1 MAEGSEDDLTQK
13 PHSQPASRSSPSSL
27 AARTNDEPTT
37 ATLHSDASVN
47 LPPQKNEISQRALT
61 LESQPMTKTSSASSV
76 PSGMA
81 VSTADN
87 AGPSPYGTRSRNK
100 AGNAR
105 PNYAEDREMDVE
117 SDWAAAKKSQA
128 SGGAGSPGQALA
140 GDSDKSTGV
149 NTRRSSNTTPASA
162 GNKAGPTGN
171 TKDGI
176 PGMSSFSLN
185 SEAHASPLPANS
197 KKRKAPGGG
206 VAASTASHNS
216 GPATSHGTS
225 RRAATTVSSAR
236 YRETNMLTF
245 EDSQG
250 YLKDGKLQADDGTN
264 LSINGE
270 SDGCDVRGFH
280 FTGAASFRSALADV
294 R

>member
-1 MAEGSEDDLTQK
+1 MAEGSEDDLTHK
-13 PHSQPASRSSPSSL
+13 PHSQPASRCSPSSL

-37 ATLHSDASVN
+37 ATLHSNSSVN
-47 LPPQKNEISQRALT
+47 LPPQKNESSQRALT
-61 LESQPMTKTSSASSV
+61 LESQPMTKTSSSSSV

-81 VSTADN
+81 VNTADN

-128 SGGAGSPGQALA
+128 SAGAGSSGQALA

-162 GNKAGPTGN
+162 AANKAGPTGN
-171 TKDGI
+171 AKDGI

-185 SEAHASPLPANS
+185 AEAHASPIPATS

-216 GPATSHGTS
+216 GQATSHGAS
-225 RRAATTVSSAR
+225 RRAATAVSSAR

-245 EDSQG
+245 ENSQG
-250 YLKDGKLQADDGTN
+250 YLKDGKLKADDGTN

-270 SDGCDVRGFH
+270 SGGCHVRGCH
-280 FTGAASFRSALADV
+280 VTGSASCVSAPTD
-294 R
+294 